1 MKTILCSIDL
11 SAFSP
16 AVLRYGAGFAR
27 QFGARLAVFHA
38 VYSADDQVHPTPFF
52 ERGGEQDKR
61 GAAALAVIQTL
72 MKGLRVDWD
81 PFVRAGE
88 PVEALTQAAEDC
100 RAGMVIAA
108 SHGLGG
114 LRRLLLG
121 RVVERMVRRVA
132 TPFLILR
139 GEAALAPN
147 AGEPEAIALRSVLV
161 GCGTNSDA
169 RAPLAW
175 GARIA
180 GAFSSALTVLHAME
194 SPEPGDAPD
203 PIERPYT
210 ELENDRQQRLRE
222 RLRSLLPHP
231 SAGNREVD
239 IVLAEGPPAEAL
251 LEQAGRQ
258 ATDLLVV
265 GVRRQS
271 GIRRVMIGSTTE
283 AALRHSPCPVLAVP
297 EFEPP
302 RAVKGAG
309 PS

>member
-11 SAFSP
+11 STFSP

-38 VYSADDQVHPTPFF
+38 VYSADDQVHPMPFF

-61 GAAALAVIQTL
+61 GAAAMEVIQTL
-72 MKGLRVDWD
+72 MKKLRVDWD
-81 PFVRAGE
+81 PFVRGGE
-88 PVEALTQAAEDC
+88 PVEALTQAVQDC
-100 RAGMVIAA
+100 RADMVIAA

-139 GEAALAPN
+139 GGAALAPN
-147 AGEPEAIALRSVLV
+147 AGEPAAIAPHSVLV
-161 GCGTNSDA
+161 GCGPNSGA
-169 RAPLAW
+169 RTPLAW
-175 GARIA
+175 GAQIA
-180 GAFSSALTVLHAME
+180 DEFSTALTVLHAME
-194 SPEPGDAPD
+194 SPEPEDTSD
-203 PIERPYT
+203 PIERSYA
-210 ELENDRQQRLRE
+210 ELENDRQQSLRE
-222 RLRSLLPHP
+222 RLRGLLPHP
-231 SAGNREVD
+231 SPGNREVD
-239 IVLAEGPPAEAL
+239 IVLAQGPPAEAL
-251 LEQAGRQ
+251 LEQAVRQ

-271 GIRRVMIGSTTE
+271 GIRRVMVGSTTE
-283 AALRHSPCPVLAVP
+283 AVLRHSPCPVLVVP
-297 EFEPP
+297 EPDPP
-302 RAVKGAG
+302 RAVKGTR